1 MLSVIEVSS
10 TISRNNHE
18 FQIRV
23 SDAIGENVEAKLRE
37 IRAFL
42 DQAIAEF
49 QNEEAPVEEAT
60 NAQASS
66 ESEANP
72 KPLLP
77 SSDHITEKQLNA
89 LRGLLVKKGVSE
101 PDLCKAHGVSRLED
115 LRKGEGRWIIN
126 DLIYK

>member
-115 LRKGEGRWIIN
+115 LRKGEGRWIIK